1 MLEDN
6 AITSDATPEGERVS
20 GAALV
25 GLWLLIPVALGAVSF
40 AVLGI
45 TELLS
50 APALNSMANADLAV
64 IDWMW
69 WLSLTI
75 ALQVVYWLLIAP
87 RPITCLWA
95 LLPVIALIPTF
106 FMAREVLLVGRSER
120 GVRPTTRPRFDTA
133 TGKAI
138 WIDPVE

>member
-6 AITSDATPEGERVS
+6 AITSDSTPGAERVS

-25 GLWLLIPVALGAVSF
+25 GLWLLLPMALGAVSY

-45 TELLS
+45 AKLLTS
-50 APALNSMANADLAV
+50 PTLNITGNAEPAV

-69 WLSLTI
+69 WLGLTI
-75 ALQVVYWLLIAP
+75 ALQFAYWLLIAP
-87 RPITCLWA
+87 RRITCLWA

-106 FMAREVLLVGRSER
+106 FMAREVLLIGRPDR
-120 GVRPTTRPRFDTA
+120 GVRSSTGPHFDAA

-138 WIDPVE
+138 WIEPAE

>member
-6 AITSDATPEGERVS
+6 AITSDSTPEGERVS

-25 GLWLLIPVALGAVSF
+25 GLWILIPVALGAVSF
-40 AVLGI
+40 AILGI
-45 TELLS
+45 TELLTS
-50 APALNSMANADLAV
+50 PALNIMTNAEPAV
-64 IDWMW
+64 IDWRW
-69 WLSLTI
+69 WLGLTI

-106 FMAREVLLVGRSER
+106 FIAREALLIGRSHR
-120 GVRPTTRPRFDTA
+120 AVHPSTGPRFDTA

-138 WIDPVE
+138 WLEPVE